1 MKKILTTI
9 ATLALS
15 IALMASAMA
24 QDPGPRGGG
33 PGGPGIDG
41 GRRGGGNPKML
52 QKVEDEVLA
61 KLNLSDKQKAEVKKH
76 REKLEKTLKELKEQ
90 GGAGG
95 EARGRGGNREA
106 GGKMKEAMDAYRD
119 GIKAVLNDEQDKQYD
134 KLMKEAME
142 KARKARGG
150 EGGKPGGGKRGGN

>member
-15 IALMASAMA
+15 IALMAPAMA

-33 PGGPGIDG
+33 PGGPGVDG

-61 KLNLSDKQKAEVKKH
+61 KLKLSDKQKAEVKKH
-76 REKLEKTLKELKEQ
+76 REKLEKALKELKEQ
-90 GGAGG
+90 AGGG

-119 GIKAVLNDEQDKQYD
+119 GIKEVLNDEQDKQYD

-150 EGGKPGGGKRGGN
+150 QGGGKPGGGKGGGN